1 MAALRLAFMGTPDF
15 AVSILDGLRDWCGRE
30 GHELAAVYCQPPR
43 PAGRG
48 GKLRLSPA
56 HAAAEAHAIPI
67 KTPASLKDADAQAE
81 FEALDLDVAVVAA
94 YGLIL
99 PKAILE
105 APRYGCLNVHASLL
119 PRWRGAA
126 PIQRAIMAGDAESG
140 VCIMQM
146 DEGLDTGAVHS
157 CSTLPIGP
165 DMTAGSLHD
174 ELAALSIAPLLKALD
189 TLPGSPTPQSDEGV
203 TYADKIEKAEGRID
217 WSGDAH
223 AVDCHIRGLSPA
235 PGAWFE
241 SDGQRVKVLMSAQAD
256 GNAAPGTV
264 LDTEDGITVACTS
277 GAVTLKT
284 LQRAGKG
291 PMEASAFL
299 RGFPLIPGEVLI

>member
-15 AVSILDGLRDWCGRE
+15 AVTVLDGLRDWCGRE
-30 GHELAAVYCQPPR
+30 GHDLAAVYSQPPR

-48 GKLRLSPA
+48 GKARRSPV
-56 HAAAEAHAIPI
+56 HAAAEEHGIPV
-67 KTPASLKDADAQAE
+67 KTPASLKDADTQAE
-81 FEALDLDVAVVAA
+81 FEALNLDAAVVAA

-126 PIQRAIMAGDAESG
+126 PIQRAIMAGDSETG

-157 CSTLPIGP
+157 CSAIPIGP

-174 ELAALSIAPLLKALD
+174 ELAALSIAPLLKTLAA
-189 TLPGSPTPQSDEGV
+189 LPGSPTPQCDEGV
-203 TYADKIEKAEGRID
+203 TYADKIEKTEGRID
-217 WSGDAH
+217 WSGDAR
-223 AVDCHIRGLSPA
+223 AVDCHIRGLSPT

-241 SDGQRVKVLMSAQAD
+241 SDAQRVKVLMSAQAE

-264 LDTEDGITVACTS
+264 LDTNDGITVACGK

-291 PMEASAFL
+291 PMEAAAFL
-299 RGFPLIPGEVLI
+299 NGFPLTLGTQLG